1 MTTISEHYNLGKSQL
16 ELDFVDV
23 FVEKNQDLPLFIDPW
38 AIHTR
43 TDKL

>member
-23 FVEKNQDLPLFIDPW
+23 FVGKNLGVIFNG
-38 AIHTR
+38 TKG
-43 TDKL
+43 TG